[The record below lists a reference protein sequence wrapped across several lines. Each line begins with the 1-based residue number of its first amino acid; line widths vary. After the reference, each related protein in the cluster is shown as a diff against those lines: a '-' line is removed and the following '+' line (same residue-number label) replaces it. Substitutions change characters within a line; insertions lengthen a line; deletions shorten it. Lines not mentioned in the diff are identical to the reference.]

1 MTRNKVV
8 LEYLKCA
15 RKIRLAVFRISDET
29 ASGTRMG
36 RPVSVRFSLIR
47 IAGFFRRPVSEIGEK
62 KSFFRIRDVRYGYR
76 TSSTGT
82 GLFSGSGSNICT

>member
-15 RKIRLAVFRISDET
+15 RKIGLAVFRILDAR

-36 RPVSVRFSLIR
+36 RPVSVRFSQIR
-47 IAGFFRRPVSEIGEK
+47 MQDFFG
-62 KSFFRIRDVRYGYR
+62 VRYPK
-76 TSSTGT
+76 
-82 GLFSGSGSNICT
+82 